1 MSHLSALIEELL
13 GEPLVEWISLN
24 KSQGLSYREIAL
36 VLTNETGIPVS
47 KSSVHLWLNNPEEG
61 K

>member
-1 MSHLSALIEELL
+1 
-13 GEPLVEWISLN
+13 VEWISLN
-24 KSQGLSYREIAL
+24 KSQGLSYREIAS
-36 VLTNETGIPVS
+36 VLTNETGIAVS